1 MNYVFASFN
10 KWINGRKKLTLN
22 FDKTNFIKF
31 STKNKTCVNL
41 NIGHDDQFK

>member
-1 MNYVFASFN
+1 MMFLLAST
-10 KWINGRKKLTLN
+10 NGLMGEKKNTLN

-41 NIGHDDQFK
+41 NIGHDDKSI